1 MMVRAYAP
9 HVKIASGIF
18 ATCNPGRLCRSMQS
32 SVRTEVIGGITAFLA
47 MAYIIVV
54 NPAILR
60 AAGLPAGASTVATIV
75 VAATG
80 SFLMGT
86 WAKRPIAVAPYMGE
100 NAFIAFGLAALGVT
114 WPQRLRA
121 VFVSRAAF

>member
-1 MMVRAYAP
+1 MMVRADAP
-9 HVKIASGIF
+9 HVKIASDIF

-32 SVRTEVIGGITAFLA
+32 SIRTEVLGGITTFLA

-60 AAGLPAGASTVATIV
+60 AAGLPTGASTVATIV
-75 VAATG
+75 VAAFG
-80 SFLMGT
+80 SFLMGV

-100 NAFIAFGLAALGVT
+100 NAFIAFGPASLGAT
-114 WPQRLRA
+114 WQPRLG
-121 VFVSRAAF
+121 